1 MQSHPLTPAI
11 DQVYD
16 PEQFRARAH
25 QLVDQLADHLISH
38 QNGNQNL
45 LPYFPPEEQLDFWR
59 QHFQQNNGLGD
70 TFTSILDRSIGVHN
84 PGYLGHQVSV
94 VAPIASIAGMMVDL
108 LSNGMGVYEMGMAG
122 NAIER
127 VIIDFMNQAV
137 GYSANAGGFMTSGG
151 TLANLTGLLAARK
164 ANVHLDVWQEG
175 SQEKLAIL
183 VSESVHYSID
193 RAARVMGLGSEG
205 IIKIPMNER
214 FKMRTDLLTDALT
227 QAKTNGY
234 HVFAVV
240 GCASSTATG
249 SFDDLEAIADFCEAN
264 KLWFHVDGAHGGG
277 VVFSEKHKHLAQ
289 GIERADSIVIDF
301 HKMLLTP
308 ALATALLFKKGS
320 DSYKT
325 FAQKAEYLWN
335 SPEEEEWYNSGKR
348 TFECTKLMMGVKVYS
363 ILKAHGKEVFQQNID
378 RLFDLAQDFAQQ
390 IEACDNVELLLSP
403 EANIVNYRYVG
414 GSANLDA
421 ANENIQQHLLESGR
435 FYLVSTVIHGKRYL
449 RSAIMNPLTRSAD
462 FQALLDE
469 IEVLG
474 QRTGIDNKI
483 S

>member
-1 MQSHPLTPAI
+1 MMQSHPLTHAI

-16 PEQFRARAH
+16 PEQFRSRAH
-25 QLVDQLADHLISH
+25 QLVDQLADHLNSH
-38 QNGNQNL
+38 QSGNQNVI
-45 LPYFPPEEQLDFWR
+45 PYSAPDEQLEFWR
-59 QHFQQNNGLGD
+59 QDFYQNNGLGD

-127 VIIDFMNQAV
+127 VIIDFMNKTV
-137 GYSANAGGFMTSGG
+137 GYPVTAGGIMTSGG

-164 ANVHLDVWQEG
+164 ANSHKENQK
-175 SQEKLAIL
+175 KLAIL

-205 IIKIPMNER
+205 IIKVPVDKH
-214 FKMRTDLLTDALT
+214 FKMRTDLLPEAFA
-227 QAKTNGY
+227 QAKNNGF

-277 VVFSEKHKHLAQ
+277 VVFSEKHKHLAT

-308 ALATALLFKKGS
+308 ALATALLFKEGS

-363 ILKAHGKEVFQQNID
+363 ILKAHGKEIFQQNID
-378 RLFDLAQDFAQQ
+378 RLFELAQDFAAQ
-390 IEACDNVELLLSP
+390 IEARDDVELLLSP

-414 GSANLDA
+414 GPAQDLDA
-421 ANENIQQHLLESGR
+421 VNENIQQDLLESGR

-449 RSAIMNPLTRSAD
+449 RSAIMNPLTRAAD

-469 IEVLG
+469 IEAIG
-474 QRTGIDNKI
+474 REARMK
-483 S
+483 